1 MEWLEKLKN
10 NKNQRV
16 LLALVAGHFIND
28 SYSGF
33 LAPLLPLLMERLDFS
48 FAVAG
53 MLASVFTFSTSFLQ
67 PLYGW
72 LNDLLGKRAFVYL
85 GPFVTAFFLS
95 LAGFAPSVAM
105 LAIILLLSG
114 SGTASYHP
122 AGSAAVA
129 RVSSNRAGWS
139 MSLFITAGNFG
150 HSLGPIIV
158 VPIVMILGFEFLP
171 LTVLPAVLI
180 FFVLFKLAPASEK
193 RPMAIRKPVLRD
205 LLNTKSLSLVLHQ
218 FMAIAR
224 AATITAF
231 GIFLPLLLKERGMT
245 LFWGSLSLTLFIGL
259 GSVGALLGGYLSDRI
274 NRKRLLVFSFA
285 GALPFLSLFL
295 YTPAAWGIAFLL
307 IGGMI
312 LYLTLPLNVVMAQE
326 IFPGRAGT
334 MAAMMIG
341 VGWGTGGLL
350 MTPLGFLAEA
360 YSLTFA
366 LKCILAILGIGI
378 LASLLLPVKKY
389 APVIL
394 EPAENVA

>member
-1 MEWLEKLKN
+1 MDWLKKLKN

-16 LLALVAGHFIND
+16 LLALAAGHFIND

-33 LAPLLPLLMERLDFS
+33 LAPLLPLLMERLNFS
-48 FAVAG
+48 IAVAG

-67 PLYGW
+67 PIYGW
-72 LNDLLGKRAFVYL
+72 LNDLFGKRAFVYL
-85 GPFVTAFFLS
+85 GPLVTAFFICLT
-95 LAGFAPSVAM
+95 GFAPSVAI
-105 LAIILLLSG
+105 LAIVLLLSG
-114 SGTASYHP
+114 SGTASFHP

-129 RVSSNRAGWS
+129 RISDKRAGWS

-171 LTVLPAVLI
+171 LAVLPAVFIL
-180 FFVLFKLAPASEK
+180 FVLLKLTPESEK
-193 RPMAIRKPVLRD
+193 RPVAIRKPALQD
-205 LLNTKSLSLVLHQ
+205 FLNAKSLSLGLHQ

-224 AATITAF
+224 ASTITAF
-231 GIFLPLLLKERGMT
+231 GTFLPLFLKERGIA

-259 GSVGALLGGYLSDRI
+259 GSAGALLGGYLSDRI
-274 NRKRLLVFSFA
+274 NQKRLLIFSFA
-285 GALPFLSLFL
+285 GALPFLFLFL
-295 YTPAAWGIAFLL
+295 FIPAAWSIAFLL

-341 VGWGTGGLL
+341 VGWGTAGLL

-366 LKCILAILGIGI
+366 LKCILVFPSIGI
-378 LASLLLPVKKY
+378 FASLLLPRKKY
-389 APVIL
+389 SPVIL
-394 EPAENVA
+394 EPAENVT